1 MKKSISIRWGTMLSD
16 VIITPQLTT
25 PYSGVARENKERT
38 HDRKECSVSQCLRY
52 VSGQRVQS
60 KIQVVQVYDRMMHYC
75 TLKGKPIARGAEQ
88 NPRGAIAPLHPLVR
102 ALRAQYSCSITLRLR
117 PSEVK
122 VLPKNPAPHQ
132 YPTMQAD
139 ALQRYI
145 QTSSFE

>member
-1 MKKSISIRWGTMLSD
+1 MLSD

-75 TLKGKPIARGAEQ
+75 TLKGENQLQGVQSKIQGVQ
-88 NPRGAIAPLHPLVR
+88 LHPFTP
-102 ALRAQYSCSITLRLR
+102 CS
-117 PSEVK
+117 
-122 VLPKNPAPHQ
+122 
-132 YPTMQAD
+132 
-139 ALQRYI
+139 
-145 QTSSFE
+145 